1 MQHFFLT
8 ENIKEQVLILN
19 LFAWFILGL
28 ADISSLFFSFFI
40 FSKYIRCPNLEGM
53 DYQWFGLVP
62 QISLMLLAGLTWL
75 VLDLK
80 YFP

>member
-8 ENIKEQVLILN
+8 ENIKEQDLILN

-28 ADISSLFFSFFI
+28 ADLSS

-53 DYQWFGLVP
+53 DYELFV
-62 QISLMLLAGLTWL
+62 
-75 VLDLK
+75 
-80 YFP
+80 